1 MIFTA
6 SSVSCIW
13 RLRVGYPCILIRMI
27 IESYGVGR
35 CSKVRFNFDH
45 VHLSELMAEARSGVK
60 TPRFFEWSK
69 LILFDFNSINRCDTN
84 RGLFG
89 RRPVWS

>member
-1 MIFTA
+1 M
-6 SSVSCIW
+6 
-13 RLRVGYPCILIRMI
+13 RMM
-27 IESYGVGR
+27 IESCGVGR
-35 CSKVRFNFDH
+35 CSKVRFDFDH
-45 VHLSELMAEARSGVK
+45 VHLSEPMAEARSGVK

-69 LILFDFNSINRCDTN
+69 LILFDFDSIDCCDTN